1 MLDYIVI
8 GILSVLALLILLIY
22 QKINSKNDL
31 GVEREVKE
39 GFGNLKDEFGH
50 IEKRLKSIEDTK
62 NTIDDL
68 KGNII
73 DFKNLFNNK
82 TERGKFGEEYLENI
96 IKDSINKKHYKFQHT
111 LSNGKR
117 PDCFLT
123 FGSPEESICIDSKFS
138 WENYK
143 KMHEE
148 KSEENKKNLA
158 KIFREDI
165 EKHIKDVSEKYVIT
179 GETAPLALMFVASE
193 GVFRDIEK
201 HPHNFVT
208 KAREKNVVIVS
219 PTTIWSFL
227 RTYRLLIQNRE
238 MYELSGVIQ
247 KQVESL
253 DKDIGRL
260 SKRIVEAD
268 TKHNQISE
276 LFRDSRISIEKIQ
289 KHIFKILNLDLDKK
303 NSDLEK
309 KRMDKELDGKKLE
322 KIEEKKN
329 EDNEDKK

>member
-8 GILSVLALLILLIY
+8 GILSILALLILLIY

-39 GFGNLKDEFGH
+39 GFGNLKDEFGN

-123 FGSPEESICIDSKFS
+123 FGSPEESICIDSKFT

-143 KMHEE
+143 KMLEANDDA
-148 KSEENKKNLA
+148 SKKQCA
-158 KIFREDI
+158 KDFADDI
-165 EKHIKDVSEKYVIT
+165 NKHIKAVSEYIID
-179 GETAPLALMFVASE
+179 GETAPIAFMFVASE
-193 GVFRDIEK
+193 GVFRAIEK
-201 HPHNFVT
+201 SPQDFRK
-208 KAREKNVVIVS
+208 KAREKNVIIVS
-219 PTTIWSFL
+219 PDTIFGPL
-227 RTYRLLIQNRE
+227 RTFKLLIQNRE
-238 MYELSGVIQ
+238 MYEQSNVLQ
-247 KQVESL
+247 KEVGLLGQDVSRL
-253 DKDIGRL
+253 IDRFTNLGDK
-260 SKRIVEAD
+260 
-268 TKHNQISE
+268 Q
-276 LFRDSRISIEKIQ
+276 EKISDDYR
-289 KHIFKILNLDLDKK
+289 KLKISMDKVATRSERIKNLDLEKTPTITDKNNNK
-303 NSDLEK
+303 
-309 KRMDKELDGKKLE
+309 
-322 KIEEKKN
+322 
-329 EDNEDKK
+329 